1 MKGQTLE
8 RCDME
13 SPVAAGR
20 VPSVT
25 RVRGGSWERAGPD
38 RPGWRV
44 ASHCLLH
51 QLWGGVEDLE
61 GTGRRLPKVGT
72 HPSSGMAFETG
83 GLLGRGG
90 GLRSQSSSSGERA

>member
-8 RCDME
+8 RRDME

-20 VPSVT
+20 VPPVT

-38 RPGWRV
+38 WPGWRV

-51 QLWGGVEDLE
+51 QLWGGVEGRDGSPNPGPE
-61 GTGRRLPKVGT
+61 GDSEEAAEGGDSPQPKDG
-72 HPSSGMAFETG
+72 F
-83 GLLGRGG
+83 
-90 GLRSQSSSSGERA
+90 